1 MSSDQL
7 VTVDDSDT
15 QSIHYTNPAII
26 DEFWTPLQPPN
37 DPNVWAGTLMEA
49 DAAGLSAVFSFKGSQ
64 VFVYGR
70 LQPPQNGSEPPL
82 SLYSVG
88 DNKFQAFP
96 APSVGSVADNVSF
109 FNSSVMPYGEYTLV
123 INITRASRDAPY
135 FLDYIRYNI
144 TDPNAQPSQTSS
156 SSTSTSSGAAGS
168 STSAAAATK
177 GSSSTPIG
185 PIVGGVVAG
194 VAVIAAAII
203 AFLCYRMRKR
213 RPILSLS
220 PTDPTAP
227 SSRITPYIVPSHAG
241 SQSHFSDLPAMPYS
255 PNMRQTGSMYSLG
268 TSAAEHAK
276 SPLSSKALAARMDR
290 QAAAGGG
297 SHSAAGSA
305 YAGSSAGERSTY
317 HDSAAPPSSVAG
329 GGTTYSRTHSSPM
342 SSVHDLPNFV
352 PRGQGHTK
360 GVRSESASLLAA
372 GPDGASG
379 SNVGV
384 GGTNAQE
391 DSGLRFQPGLTP
403 SDVAPVLPP
412 GTVPIRSTATMS
424 EVARADIPPA
434 YTPD

>member
-15 QSIHYTNPAII
+15 QNIHYSPAANSNVL
-26 DEFWTPLQPPN
+26 WNPLQPPN
-37 DPNVWAGTLMEA
+37 DPDVWAGTLQEG
-49 DAAGLSAVFSFKGSQ
+49 DAAGMSAVFSFKGSQ

-70 LQPPQNGSEPPL
+70 LQPPQNGDEPPV

-88 DNKFQAFP
+88 DDKFQAFP
-96 APSVGSVADNVSF
+96 APSVGSVMDNVSF
-109 FNSSVMPYGEYTLV
+109 FNSSVLPYGEYTLV
-123 INITRASRDAPY
+123 INVTRASSNSPY

-156 SSTSTSSGAAGS
+156 SSTSTSSGAAAS
-168 STSAAAATK
+168 STSAAAATN

-194 VAVIAAAII
+194 VAVIAVAII

-227 SSRITPYIVPSHAG
+227 TSRITPYIVPSNAG

-255 PNMRQTGSMYSLG
+255 PTMRQNGSMYSLG
-268 TSAAEHAK
+268 TSAADQAK

-290 QAAAGGG
+290 QAGAGG
-297 SHSAAGSA
+297 SHSA
-305 YAGSSAGERSTY
+305 YDGSSAGERSTY
-317 HDSAAPPSSVAG
+317 YDGAAPPAPSSVAG

-360 GVRSESASLLAA
+360 GVRSESTSLLAA

-379 SNVGV
+379 SAVGV
-384 GGTNAQE
+384 GANAQA